1 MRRVVLAAVVA
12 SAVLSESAALAVQI
26 PTPPPTP
33 VPPYGS
39 PSPFPTALDTP
50 PPNDQ
55 PPRLAAASAV
65 LVDLDSGKMLL
76 DRAGGRRRPIA
87 SITKIMTA
95 LLVLESA
102 TPVDEVIA
110 SPRAVAEEGAEL
122 GLEEGERIP
131 VRELLYALMLQSAN
145 DAAVALAEHVAG
157 SVGAFVDR
165 MNDQSRRLGLADTR
179 FASPNGLDDSGY
191 SSARDVA
198 AITVEAFRSETFAET
213 VRAKSRAIAAP
224 DGSAR
229 RIQNR
234 NALLWLYPDA
244 IGVKTGY
251 TAAAGFCL
259 VAAAERDGL
268 RLATVVL
275 GSPEDAFSDAAAL
288 LNYGFEA
295 FEQRQVAVLGD
306 PLDPIRVAGR
316 LVTLE
321 AGDFLH
327 VLVRRNE
334 PVDVTVRIR
343 RKLRLPLARGQDV
356 GALIATVSGEEV
368 GTAPVLVADSV
379 RPEPPP
385 PPESP
390 WWERA
395 WDAIASFF
403 ADVFGPVLEE
413 PSL

>member
-1 MRRVVLAAVVA
+1 MRRVVLAATVVG
-12 SAVLSESAALAVQI
+12 AVLVESPATAI

-39 PSPFPTALDTP
+39 PSPFPTALQTP
-50 PPNDQ
+50 PPDVT
-55 PPRLAAASAV
+55 PPKLPAGSAV
-65 LVDLDSGKMLL
+65 LVELDSGTVLFE
-76 DRAGGRRRPIA
+76 REATRRRPIA

-102 TPVDEVIA
+102 TPVDEVVA

-145 DAAVALAEHVAG
+145 DAAVALAEHAAG
-157 SVGAFVDR
+157 SVDAFVDL
-165 MNDQSRRLGLADTR
+165 MNEEARVLGLTDTR
-179 FASPNGLDDSGY
+179 FASPNGLDDTGY
-191 SSARDVA
+191 STARDVA

-213 VRAKSRAIAAP
+213 VRTKFRSIAAP

-244 IGVKTGY
+244 VGVKTGY
-251 TAAAGFCL
+251 TAAAGFCV

-268 RLATVVL
+268 RLAAVVL
-275 GSPEDAFSDAAAL
+275 GSPDEAFSDAAAL
-288 LNYGFEA
+288 LNHGFA
-295 FEQRQVAVLGD
+295 TFEQRQVATLGD

-316 LVTLE
+316 MVTLE

-327 VLVRRNE
+327 VLVRRSQ
-334 PVDVTVRIR
+334 PVEVSVRVR
-343 RKLRLPLARGQDV
+343 AKLRLPLARGQEV
-356 GALIATVSGEEV
+356 GELIATASGEEL
-368 GTAPVLVADSV
+368 GTAPVVVADSV
-379 RPEPPP
+379 RPL
-385 PPESP
+385 PPEEPRP

-395 WDAIASFF
+395 WEAIRSFLD
-403 ADVFGPVLEE
+403 DVFGPVVEE
-413 PSL
+413 PGL

>member
-1 MRRVVLAAVVA
+1 MRRVVLAAV
-12 SAVLSESAALAVQI
+12 AVGAFLSEAVAAAQTV
-26 PTPPPTP
+26 PPPTP

-50 PPNDQ
+50 PPDDQ
-55 PPRLAAASAV
+55 PPRLAAGSAV
-65 LVDLDSGKMLL
+65 LVDLDSGKVLF

-110 SPRAVAEEGAEL
+110 SEGAVAAEGAEL

-131 VRELLYALMLQSAN
+131 VRELLYALLLQSAN
-145 DAAVALAEHVAG
+145 DAAVALAEHVSG
-157 SVGAFVDR
+157 SVDAFVDR
-165 MNDQSRRLGLADTR
+165 MNEGARDLALTDTR

-191 SSARDVA
+191 SSALDVA

-213 VRAKSRAIAAP
+213 VRAKTRAIAAP

-234 NALLWLYPDA
+234 NALLWLYPDS

-259 VAAAERDGL
+259 VAAAEREGL
-268 RLATVVL
+268 RLGAVVL
-275 GSPEDAFSDAAAL
+275 GAPDDAFSDAAAL
-288 LNYGFEA
+288 LNYGFA
-295 FEQRQVAVLGD
+295 AYEQRRVVTLGD

-334 PVDVTVRIR
+334 SVDVTVRIR
-343 RKLRLPLARGQDV
+343 PSLRLPLARGQDV
-356 GALIATVSGEEV
+356 GELIATVSGEER
-368 GTAPVLVADSV
+368 GEAPVLVADSV
-379 RPEPPP
+379 RPEPSAETPS
-385 PPESP
+385 ESP
-390 WWERA
+390 WWERV
-395 WDAIASFF
+395 WDAVTSFF